1 MFVMMPETVCGETWI
16 IMVGNCY
23 PCVYPLS
30 TWYHRM
36 WPNIP
41 GCLHICI
48 LQTLKVEMAWER
60 GCRKASEGSDC
71 TVVTAVVNW
80 PFINIIIALKLTLMV
95 TLEWW
100 PLYYSLQFDLLFAVY
115 VIINMCVNWSEAA
128 LVYWPTSSMGMSQ
141 P

>member
-1 MFVMMPETVCGETWI
+1 
-16 IMVGNCY
+16 
-23 PCVYPLS
+23 
-30 TWYHRM
+30 
-36 WPNIP
+36 
-41 GCLHICI
+41 
-48 LQTLKVEMAWER
+48 
-60 GCRKASEGSDC
+60 
-71 TVVTAVVNW
+71 
-80 PFINIIIALKLTLMV
+80 MV